1 MSPATPTVACWHF
14 GPTRRSQ
21 ARESFIHLHVER
33 IAEERERDDVIA
45 ALGEV
50 LAEVRRAVMDWKPM
64 LARAGDL
71 IADLKSNPPALP
83 PEEISEAVAFLEWL
97 IADNFTFLGMREYLL
112 TGDQQFE
119 PLHESDLG
127 VLRHRAMRVLHRGH
141 ELIAVTPEILAF
153 LQEPKALII
162 TKSNVRSHVH
172 RRVYM
177 DYVGVKRHDAQGRL
191 IGESRIIGL
200 FTSTAYTRSARSIPY
215 LRRKLEAV
223 ERRAGFSPEGHSSK
237 ALVNVLETYP
247 RDELFQIDERTAL

>member
-1 MSPATPTVACWHF
+1 M
-14 GPTRRSQ
+14 TRDADGHLLAFRAHAPLK

-33 IAEERERDDVIA
+33 IAEERERDEIIA

-64 LARAGDL
+64 LARTGDL
-71 IADLKSNPPALP
+71 IADLKRNPPALP

-172 RRVYM
+172 RQVYM

-200 FTSTAYTRSARSIPY
+200 FTSTAYTRSARSIPPAPQARQWSTAPGSRPMAI
-215 LRRKLEAV
+215 L
-223 ERRAGFSPEGHSSK
+223 K
-237 ALVNVLETYP
+237 AW
-247 RDELFQIDERTAL
+247 